1 MAGDVGMGCM
11 RKIFCRVCYYVLT
24 DPLTYMY
31 MQVQLYIIILYASL
45 CVCVC
50 VCVVTGHSVST
61 SDETMP
67 FDPPEL
73 FLDAVLTH

>member
-50 VCVVTGHSVST
+50 VLLQVTVCLLV
-61 SDETMP
+61 MK
-67 FDPPEL
+67 L
-73 FLDAVLTH
+73 